1 MQGKPGSG
9 WTLCFKRLAGE
20 RFKAMKCKKEQRT
33 NNPEAF
39 KVIESLEFLAALV
52 LGNQSGLLIYV
63 YVYAVSR

>member
-1 MQGKPGSG
+1 
-9 WTLCFKRLAGE
+9 
-20 RFKAMKCKKEQRT
+20 MKCKKEQRT

-52 LGNQSGLLIYV
+52 LGNQSGLLISV